1 MQHHVEAYPDYLL
14 AAAIA
19 AQLLLSTSSA
29 GSCVTQQGDCDM
41 AEIKW
46 CRPQTGNCQLVL

>member
-41 AEIKW
+41 AEIK
-46 CRPQTGNCQLVL
+46 